1 VPEGETFLVE
11 LEASRPAWLDEILDA
26 LVEDRFVSI
35 LDTFITSKCAPFLSP
50 GSEGFTLEQTSIHQS
65 YQRVYESRIE
75 SYLKRHGVSQEQFMA
90 ELVATDGDRN
100 ALINSLVVV
109 QDFEAFAKMMLQ
121 RALEQ

>member
-1 VPEGETFLVE
+1 
-11 LEASRPAWLDEILDA
+11 
-26 LVEDRFVSI
+26 
-35 LDTFITSKCAPFLSP
+35 
-50 GSEGFTLEQTSIHQS
+50 
-65 YQRVYESRIE
+65 
-75 SYLKRHGVSQEQFMA
+75 MA

>member
-1 VPEGETFLVE
+1 M
-11 LEASRPAWLDEILDA
+11 
-26 LVEDRFVSI
+26 
-35 LDTFITSKCAPFLSP
+35 
-50 GSEGFTLEQTSIHQS
+50 
-65 YQRVYESRIE
+65 YESRIE